1 MELHNMHED
10 FVNLNISINNSVDKT
25 NLIEIE
31 LVKAEPEVTPSHG
44 TKQQQTAVPDGI
56 LFWLP
61 LSLMTF
67 WMIVAF
73 RLSNVWKVTQHRLTT
88 AKILSQVPC
97 KKCQYFKNNPYL
109 KCAIHPTTALT
120 EEAINCSDYSP
131 NKEHP

>member
-1 MELHNMHED
+1 M
-10 FVNLNISINNSVDKT
+10 
-25 NLIEIE
+25 
-31 LVKAEPEVTPSHG
+31 
-44 TKQQQTAVPDGI
+44 

-61 LSLMTF
+61 LSLITF

-73 RLSNVWKVTQHRLTT
+73 RLSNAWKVRQHRLTT

-120 EEAINCSDYSP
+120 EEAINCSDYYP
-131 NKEHP
+131 NKEHH

>member
-1 MELHNMHED
+1 MHE
-10 FVNLNISINNSVDKT
+10 NLLKLNTSINNSFQKT
-25 NLIEIE
+25 NLIEIQ

-44 TKQQQTAVPDGI
+44 AKQQQTATPDKI

-61 LSLMTF
+61 FSLMAF
-67 WMIVAF
+67 LMIAAF
-73 RLSNVWKVTQHRLTT
+73 RLSNARKVTQHRLTS
-88 AKILSQVPC
+88 AKALAQVPC

-131 NKEHP
+131 NKEHR